1 MKVGISQIGVAIPKY
16 YILVE
21 ELAKLRNIP
30 SEYALKGLGVFQAR
44 IPYETS
50 LEELAEKAIR
60 KIDYKDVERFYIG
73 TESDSDLSKP
83 FGVKVINKRLKL
95 KFIPFQ
101 YKFACLGGVEALISA
116 CEYSKSHR
124 GKPAIVL
131 AVDRSVY
138 SEKNSRAE
146 VTQGCAAVAMRIE
159 GNPSLLEVDFENI
172 GEFSADIDDF
182 KVPAFSFPFPLV
194 DGELTKISFLECQKR
209 ALENWK
215 EKNKNTLKGKSVID
229 LFDYFII
236 HTPFPKMV
244 EWLTAIFWRHEK
256 IKKKSYLKLKDCLK
270 KPSLF
275 RKYKEEIDKIRK
287 LSEFQGF
294 FKEKIKP
301 SLKYSPLIGNAYTC
315 SIFLGLIS
323 LLENI
328 KKGDKIGI
336 SGYGS
341 GAGAICLMAISLR
354 EGFKTDLEN
363 QIKKGKKIDLKKYQ
377 DWHKKIISFGN

>member
-30 SEYALKGLGVFQAR
+30 SEYAIKGLGVFQAR
-44 IPYETS
+44 IPYKIS
-50 LEELAEKAIR
+50 LEELAERAIR
-60 KIDYKDVERFYIG
+60 KIEYKDVKRFYIG

-95 KFIPFQ
+95 NSIPFQ

-116 CEYSKSHR
+116 CEYSKSHG

-146 VTQGCAAVAMRIE
+146 ITQGCAAVAMRIE
-159 GNPSLLEVDFENI
+159 RDPSLLEIDFENI

-182 KVPAFSFPFPLV
+182 KVPAFSFPFPVV

-209 ALENWK
+209 ALEDWK
-215 EKNKNTLKGKSVID
+215 EKNKHILREKDVID

-244 EWLTAIFWRHEK
+244 EWWGALFWRHEK
-256 IKKKSYLKLKDCLK
+256 IKEKGYLKLRECFNN
-270 KPSLF
+270 PSLF
-275 RKYKEEIDKIRK
+275 RKYKEEIDEIRK
-287 LSEFQGF
+287 LPEFQRF
-294 FKEKIKP
+294 FKKKIKP
-301 SLKYSPLIGNAYTC
+301 SLKYSPFIGNAYNC
-315 SIFLGLIS
+315 SIFLALIS
-323 LLENI
+323 VLENV

-341 GAGAICLMAISLR
+341 GAGAICLGATSLSER
-354 EGFKTDLEN
+354 IKTDLEN
-363 QIKKGKKIDLKKYQ
+363 QIKEGEKITLEEYER
-377 DWHKKIISFGN
+377 WHNTFKEK